1 MAETRAQI
9 LARHNHEKQV
19 AAEQYELRIRT
30 MRERHL
36 SELALATDQAGRTDT
51 PNAPQIKFNG
61 SLKALWI
68 DIQRREDAWFL
79 NEITARFHGV
89 PLESLTD
96 RITLNI
102 YPDRKALVVDGKEVA
117 TLIHHFTDCALS
129 AQEAHSKDIG

>member
-51 PNAPQIKFNG
+51 PR
-61 SLKALWI
+61 
-68 DIQRREDAWFL
+68 QRRE
-79 NEITARFHGV
+79 AR
-89 PLESLTD
+89 
-96 RITLNI
+96 
-102 YPDRKALVVDGKEVA
+102 
-117 TLIHHFTDCALS
+117 
-129 AQEAHSKDIG
+129 